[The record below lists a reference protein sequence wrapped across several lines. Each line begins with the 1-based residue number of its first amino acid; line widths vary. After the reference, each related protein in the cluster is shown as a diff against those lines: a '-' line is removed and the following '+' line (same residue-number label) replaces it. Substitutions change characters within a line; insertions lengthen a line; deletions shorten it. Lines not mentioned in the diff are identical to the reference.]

1 MLDKLCRR
9 VSKKA
14 PCGAENGVESKLN
27 LAKCASFTEVDT
39 RAETVDKLM
48 GELDGCDQVTYSQEV
63 PCSVECSPAQ
73 EFVNDSDCTIHTAL
87 SNPQGILHNFEVEL
101 RLPKVNAPCSR
112 IKNIS

>member
-48 GELDGCDQVTYSQEV
+48 GELDGCDQVIAKKYH
-63 PCSVECSPAQ
+63 A
-73 EFVNDSDCTIHTAL
+73 
-87 SNPQGILHNFEVEL
+87 
-101 RLPKVNAPCSR
+101 
-112 IKNIS
+112 